1 MEHFSFSLLNILAKC
16 FIIDTRLGS
25 KYAFEVDNIG
35 TRTTSPKYFWSC
47 KYALNC
53 SCVKTNFGTS
63 DFQFGYFICTF
74 FVPDVEMDNS
84 YLCSFGDKTYK
95 KIKSL
100 WRVSIKP
107 ARAQI
112 KKIAFK
118 ITLRM
123 L

>member
-1 MEHFSFSLLNILAKC
+1 
-16 FIIDTRLGS
+16 
-25 KYAFEVDNIG
+25 
-35 TRTTSPKYFWSC
+35 
-47 KYALNC
+47 
-53 SCVKTNFGTS
+53 
-63 DFQFGYFICTF
+63 
-74 FVPDVEMDNS
+74 MDNS
-84 YLCSFGDKTYK
+84 YLCSFVDKTYK

-100 WRVSIKP
+100 WRKSIKP